1 MRITNLLLFFISFL
15 FAPNLLAD
23 TTDDSITDALRDH
36 WTVISVTG
44 GDSAGGLSIFDDD
57 ELFLRENTFEFHT
70 GSGKFA
76 THGTWKVLNEQLLLE
91 FALDPDTAGIDS
103 TSYIVEAGKGVVLF
117 YKNGVEVTRLEDNH
131 LSADHTLWVLD
142 IDVKQ
147 LTDSTAGL
155 TRNAISYSLRRQVGK
170 STVTLYKGEGLT
182 FNSVW
187 RGLVGILTCIFI
199 AFMFST
205 NRKAINWSLVAKG
218 LLIQLVFAILVLK
231 VPFVS
236 AGFEVVGKGF
246 TKIIDFTQAGT
257 SFLFSSFITGN
268 VESSLQNFVI
278 KVLPTIVF
286 FAALM
291 SLLYYWGLLQRIVYG
306 FAYIM
311 KKAMKLS
318 GAESLAAAGNIFL
331 GQTESPLLIRPY
343 LESMTKSELMCLMCG
358 GMATI
363 AGGVLAAYIGF
374 LGGEDP
380 ALQLFYAKHLLAAS
394 VMSAPAAIVAAKI
407 LVPETEKINE
417 DMSISSERIGT
428 NALEAIANGTTDG
441 IRLAVNVA
449 GMLLVFVALIDMLNY
464 ALEDVIGVYTGLNE
478 RIAALGV
485 GGYETLSL
493 QFILGLVFAPLSW
506 LLGVPQEDVIL
517 VGQLLGEKTIL
528 NEFVAYVSLGDMK
541 SSGLFFSE
549 KSVIMS
555 TYILCG
561 FANFASI
568 GIQIGGI
575 GALVPSRKGVLA
587 SLGIRALIGGT
598 LASLFTAVLVGMI
611 L

>member
-1 MRITNLLLFFISFL
+1 MRIVRLFLFLSGTFSFL
-15 FAPNLLAD
+15 SLYANR
-23 TTDDSITDALRDH
+23 TDDSISDVLQNRWNIAGTTGQEDGQA
-36 WTVISVTG
+36 ISLKNS
-44 GDSAGGLSIFDDD
+44 DGLI
-57 ELFLRENTFEFHT
+57 
-70 GSGKFA
+70 
-76 THGTWKVLNEQLLLE
+76 LNEDSFEVYIKTEKYATSGLWRVQDSQLILD

-103 TSYIVEAGKGVVLF
+103 SSYIVEAGKGVVI
-117 YKNGVEVTRLEDNH
+117 YYRDGREVSRLVFDH
-131 LSADHTLWVLD
+131 LTASHTVWTFD
-142 IDVKQ
+142 IDLPG
-147 LTDSTAGL
+147 LTDSLVTL
-155 TRNAISYSLRRQVGK
+155 SRNSVSYTLALDVPDIQE
-170 STVTLYKGEGLT
+170 LYKGEGLT

-187 RGLVGILTCIFI
+187 RGLLGIITCISI
-199 AFMFST
+199 AFLFST
-205 NRKAINWSLVAKG
+205 NRRAINWALVGKG
-218 LLIQLVFAILVLK
+218 LLIQLVFAVLVLK
-231 VPFVS
+231 VPWVS
-236 AGFEVVGKGF
+236 TGFEVIGKGF

-257 SFLFSSFITGN
+257 FFLFRSFISN
-268 VESSLQNFVI
+268 EIESSLVNFTI
-278 KVLPTIVF
+278 SVLPTIVF

-291 SLLYYWGLLQRIVYG
+291 SLLYYWGIVQKIVYA
-306 FAYIM
+306 FAWLM
-311 KKAMKLS
+311 KKVMPLS
-318 GAESLAAAGNIFL
+318 GAESLAAAGNLFL

-343 LESMTKSELMCLMCG
+343 LENMTKSELMCLMCG

-374 LGGEDP
+374 LGGTDP
-380 ALQLFYAKHLLAAS
+380 ALKLFYAKHLLAAS

-417 DMSISSERIGT
+417 DMTISNEKIGT

-449 GMLLVFVALIDMLNY
+449 GMLLVFVALIAMANY
-464 ALEDVIGVYTGLNE
+464 ILEDVIGVQFGLNE
-478 RIAALGV
+478 KIKDFGRGS
-485 GGYETLSL
+485 YETFSL
-493 QFILGLVFAPLSW
+493 EFILGLVFAPLSW
-506 LLGVPQEDVIL
+506 LLGIPHQDIVL

-528 NEFVAYVSLGDMK
+528 NEFVAYVSLGEMK
-541 SSGLFFSE
+541 NTGVFYSE

-575 GALVPSRKGVLA
+575 GALVPSRKGLLA
-587 SLGIRALIGGT
+587 SLGFRALIGGT